1 MYPSIPS
8 TPSSILLQKSV
19 PPPLSAALYLHPRH
33 KRERTL
39 SAVIMFSLFTG
50 LYTAS
55 VGGNQVEGR
64 YYATPSTTSK
74 LDLPRVSHAG
84 EKSQRSG
91 TRTVVICVERF
102 VSTHSTP
109 LLRASRGLRTVDF
122 LISKIEYGEY
132 RDKLVDKRDKIRV
145 RASLF
150 IELKK
155 KKLESGRK
163 RSSSE
168 RTHVRQV

>member
-64 YYATPSTTSK
+64 YYATPSATSK
-74 LDLPRVSHAG
+74 LDLPRVPHAG

-91 TRTVVICVERF
+91 TRTVVICVERLDTLDAF
-102 VSTHSTP
+102 T
-109 LLRASRGLRTVDF
+109 
-122 LISKIEYGEY
+122 
-132 RDKLVDKRDKIRV
+132 
-145 RASLF
+145 
-150 IELKK
+150 
-155 KKLESGRK
+155 
-163 RSSSE
+163 SSE
-168 RTHVRQV
+168 PRFKNG

>member
-1 MYPSIPS
+1 
-8 TPSSILLQKSV
+8 
-19 PPPLSAALYLHPRH
+19 
-33 KRERTL
+33 
-39 SAVIMFSLFTG
+39 MFSLFTG

-64 YYATPSTTSK
+64 YYATPSATSK
-74 LDLPRVSHAG
+74 LDLPRVPHAG

-91 TRTVVICVERF
+91 TRTLVVICVERF
-102 VSTHSTP
+102 VSTHTR
-109 LLRASRGLRTVDF
+109 LYFERAEVQER

-155 KKLESGRK
+155 KNWRAIRK

>member
-1 MYPSIPS
+1 
-8 TPSSILLQKSV
+8 
-19 PPPLSAALYLHPRH
+19 
-33 KRERTL
+33 
-39 SAVIMFSLFTG
+39 MFSLFTG

-64 YYATPSTTSK
+64 YYATPSATSK
-74 LDLPRVSHAG
+74 LDLPRVPHAD

-109 LLRASRGLRTVDF
+109 LLRASRDSRTVDF

-155 KKLESGRK
+155 KKLESARK